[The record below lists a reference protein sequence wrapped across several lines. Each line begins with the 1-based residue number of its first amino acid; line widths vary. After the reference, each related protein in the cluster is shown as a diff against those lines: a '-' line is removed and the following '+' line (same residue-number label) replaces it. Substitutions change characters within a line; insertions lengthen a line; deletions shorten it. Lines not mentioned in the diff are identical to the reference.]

1 MSTNTKEKTDTSKDN
16 FAVIKTGGKQYTVSV
31 DDALRVEKLE
41 GEVGDTVTFESVLV
55 TADGEDVAV
64 GTPELKANVEAE
76 ILEHGRGKKIHG
88 LKFKRKKGYMKRWG
102 HRQDYTKVKI
112 TKIS

>member
-1 MSTNTKEKTDTSKDN
+1 MSTKTKEIKDN

-31 DDALRVEKLE
+31 DDTLRVEKLE
-41 GEVGDTVTFESVLV
+41 GEEGDSITFDSVLL
-55 TADGEDVAV
+55 TANDDDVSV
-64 GTPELKANVEAE
+64 GTPELKATVEAE

-88 LKFKRKKGYMKRWG
+88 LKFKRKKDYMRRWG

-112 TKIS
+112 TKIG